1 MRLNS
6 QLGIIGCVCTC
17 NNFYHQFLY
26 LTHAAVGV
34 SLLECLVRQNL
45 TEFTN
50 LLIRSSFFDLIS
62 ANNSNMSITVFA
74 PTNAAFD
81 AVRDQ
86 LVNEDPDMVIGN
98 HIVLGTVK
106 ESDLV
111 TDRRFTNLAD
121 LILHATTA
129 SFPDTSSVSYYSTQ
143 FTNVR

>member
-1 MRLNS
+1 
-6 QLGIIGCVCTC
+6 
-17 NNFYHQFLY
+17 
-26 LTHAAVGV
+26 
-34 SLLECLVRQNL
+34 
-45 TEFTN
+45 
-50 LLIRSSFFDLIS
+50 
-62 ANNSNMSITVFA
+62 MSITVFA

-98 HIVLGTVK
+98 HIVLGAVK

-111 TDRRFTNLAD
+111 TDRRFTNLAN